1 MPSPAHKIRPDLP
14 KHIMAELIER
24 DPPLAS
30 KPGPRLPLHLRLAGG
45 ARPDGVQPMLQAQV
59 VEPVST
65 GHPRHHLRLNRRA
78 EPVTTLAD
86 GAADILRPWAGH
98 RDLARVQV
106 CRAWS
111 GIRFAGAAEGAAE
124 EGASAARG
132 ERYDGAQE
140 HDEGPGALA
149 GIGAIVKLVACL
161 VATWLFCGRPRG
173 GCGGWF
179 GDDVCP
185 VSMVDRVG
193 VATRQ

>member
-1 MPSPAHKIRPDLP
+1 MPSPADEIRPDLLE
-14 KHIMAELIER
+14 HVLAELIDR
-24 DPPLAS
+24 DPALAA

-98 RDLARVQV
+98 LDLARVHD
-106 CRAWS
+106 CWAWS
-111 GIRFAGAAEGAAE
+111 GNRFAGAAYAAE
-124 EGASAARG
+124 EGAYAARG
-132 ERYDGAQE
+132 ERHDGTQE

-161 VATWLFCGRPRG
+161 VATWLFRGRPRG

-185 VSMVDRVG
+185 VSMVDRGG